1 MNQLT
6 YAELGKKAPFRMFK
20 IERPVLKGGND
31 LRAKREHFEAF
42 STGRVRN
49 RADKYF
55 SLALFFSNGAGKNPT
70 QSYCQCTVRL
80 VPSVKSG

>member
-1 MNQLT
+1 MNQVT
-6 YAELGKKAPFRMFK
+6 YAEPGKKFHLGVFK
-20 IERPVLKGGND
+20 IEYLLVKRGND
-31 LRAKREHFEAF
+31 LRAKREHFEAI
-42 STGRVRN
+42 SSGRVRN

>member
-6 YAELGKKAPFRMFK
+6 YAEPGKKVPFWGCSKLNICCSKEGM
-20 IERPVLKGGND
+20 ICAQNANI
-31 LRAKREHFEAF
+31 LRRFPQAE
-42 STGRVRN
+42 SGTTNILVWL
-49 RADKYF
+49 YF
-55 SLALFFSNGAGKNPT
+55 FQWAAGKNPT